1 MPQSCTARRG
11 RFQGVAMGLRAVVLL
26 ILVAVRI
33 AVVPVSWEWDSR
45 KHTLFL
51 LAPEK
56 APERFS
62 GSPYKDPELVVGQW
76 SLKVV
81 ITPKIGI
88 GQRW

>member
-11 RFQGVAMGLRAVVLL
+11 RFQGVAMVRAVVLL

-33 AVVPVSWEWDSR
+33 TVVPVSWEWDSLIY
-45 KHTLFL
+45 TLVL
-51 LAPEK
+51 GTPEK

-81 ITPKIGI
+81 IAPKIGI
-88 GQRW
+88 RKRW